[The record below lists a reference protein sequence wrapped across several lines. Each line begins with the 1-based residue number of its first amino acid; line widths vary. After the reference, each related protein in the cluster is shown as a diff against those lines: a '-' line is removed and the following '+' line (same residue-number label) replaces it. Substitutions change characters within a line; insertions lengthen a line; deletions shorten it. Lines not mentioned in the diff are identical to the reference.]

1 MRSRRVIRP
10 VTTEQ
15 LLDRV
20 RREYAALPGLD
31 LTEPQVQRLWG
42 LDPALSHEILR
53 QLVDGEFLSVTPNG
67 HYVRSRPATAHLRAI
82 GSAGTSH

>member
-1 MRSRRVIRP
+1 MRSRRLIRP

-53 QLVDGEFLSVTPNG
+53 QLVDGEFLSVTPSG
-67 HYVRSRPATAHLRAI
+67 HYVRSRPATAHPGAI
-82 GSAGTSH
+82 RSSDTSH

>member
-10 VTTEQ
+10 LTTQQ

-20 RREYAALPGLD
+20 RREYAALPGLE

-42 LDPALSHEILR
+42 LDSVLSHEILR
-53 QLVDGEFLSVTPNG
+53 QLVDGEFLSLTPSG
-67 HYVRSRPATAHLRAI
+67 HYVRSRPRVAPTPAVRP
-82 GSAGTSH
+82 AGIPH